1 MWSAPATN
9 TSEFSLEFG
18 TTRFCVDPNVGG
30 RITEF
35 SLNGENV
42 LYPLEDLGDWTNGGS
57 TFWTS
62 PQSAWGWPPNP
73 LVDRSRY
80 VAHLD
85 DTRHRLLLESQPFE
99 LSGSTLTVT
108 KQFWP
113 DQDRGAVMVEY
124 VVRNHG
130 AALSLAGWEV
140 SRIALTGQS
149 FFAGR
154 QTRALGG
161 LPPPRTASD
170 AAGWTWMDHAEQLV
184 EAKLGAD
191 AALGFVA
198 YTTPRVL
205 FLKQFEEHPASTSAP
220 GEAQIELYVKPQRY
234 VEIEQQG
241 PYRELG
247 PGEELTYRVRWYIRS
262 LEPGAPRTAAVEL
275 TRHLLNDGGSRA

>member
-1 MWSAPATN
+1 MWSAPTTN

-35 SLNGENV
+35 SVNGENV

-73 LVDRSRY
+73 LVDRARY
-80 VAHLD
+80 AARLD
-85 DTRHRLLLESQPFE
+85 ETRHRLVLESQPFE
-99 LSGSTLTVT
+99 LSGSALTVT

-113 DQDRGAVMVEY
+113 DRHRGAVMVEY
-124 VVRNHG
+124 VVHNHG
-130 AALSLAGWEV
+130 AALWLAGWEV
-140 SRIALTGQS
+140 SRLAATGQS
-149 FFAGR
+149 FFAG
-154 QTRALGG
+154 QQKRALGG
-161 LPPPRTASD
+161 LPPPLTASD
-170 AAGWTWMDHAEQLV
+170 AAGWTWMDHAEQLA

-191 AALGFVA
+191 AARGFVA
-198 YTTPRVL
+198 YTSPRVL
-205 FLKQFEEHPASTSAP
+205 FLKLFEEHPSSTSAP
-220 GEAQIELYVKPQRY
+220 GEAQIELYVKPGRY

-247 PGEELTYRVRWYIRS
+247 PGEELAYRLSWYIRS
-262 LEPGAPRTAAVEL
+262 LEPDTARSSAVEL